1 MYLEAFGLRD
11 SPFGLTPDP
20 RYLFL
25 TDAHREAIASVTY
38 GLLERKGF
46 VLILGEVGTG
56 KTTIIRHILGR
67 LGPDTKAVFVFNPTI
82 GFEELL
88 GMVLRELEVP
98 CRSRLRAE
106 MVEALHRFLLDE
118 AIAGRVVALIID
130 EAQHLSSMV
139 FEELR
144 MSLNL
149 ETTRSKLLQII
160 LVGQP
165 ELGVTLASL
174 ELRQVRQR
182 VGLVAELRPL
192 SSTETREYIQHR
204 LEVAGSDDRT
214 IFMPGALRRI
224 VQGTGGVPRL
234 INIACDKAL
243 ILAYGAGRRRVNRG
257 LAEAALVE
265 QAIFERSTVNR
276 VASRSDRRDVR
287 SRFRQQPVERR
298 LARIAAAV
306 LLTLIGTAALVLTI
320 PRTAELL
327 KVHSPAGDPAAP
339 AKIVT
344 DPTPAPKPLSALPVA
359 VPDGSEASLPAAPV
373 QPAMGAVS
381 SRQPLLPPG
390 TTSSPTPVPSAT
402 MEITIPPPPE
412 RPVVPL
418 VIPGSKEATIRHGDA
433 TPGR

>member
-1 MYLEAFGLRD
+1 M
-11 SPFGLTPDP
+11 
-20 RYLFL
+20 
-25 TDAHREAIASVTY
+25 
-38 GLLERKGF
+38 
-46 VLILGEVGTG
+46 
-56 KTTIIRHILGR
+56 
-67 LGPDTKAVFVFNPTI
+67 
-82 GFEELL
+82 
-88 GMVLRELEVP
+88 
-98 CRSRLRAE
+98 
-106 MVEALHRFLLDE
+106 
-118 AIAGRVVALIID
+118 
-130 EAQHLSSMV
+130 
-139 FEELR
+139 
-144 MSLNL
+144 
-149 ETTRSKLLQII
+149 
-160 LVGQP
+160 
-165 ELGVTLASL
+165 
-174 ELRQVRQR
+174 
-182 VGLVAELRPL
+182 
-192 SSTETREYIQHR
+192 
-204 LEVAGSDDRT
+204 
-214 IFMPGALRRI
+214 
-224 VQGTGGVPRL
+224 PRL